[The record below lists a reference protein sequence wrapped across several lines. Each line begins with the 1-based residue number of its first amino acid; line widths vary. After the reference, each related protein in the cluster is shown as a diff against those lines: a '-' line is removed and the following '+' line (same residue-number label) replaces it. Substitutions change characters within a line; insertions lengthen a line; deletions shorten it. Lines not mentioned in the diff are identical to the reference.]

1 MSRRWQ
7 FGRKTVSM
15 SLVVTALASAWA
27 TAGLAQTT
35 VTWDGSTDMT
45 WTQPDSTSW
54 SGATYE
60 SGNTAVFAG
69 AGPGTV
75 TISGTVTPGQVNVT
89 SGSYTFSGGLGGSTP
104 SSGLAKSGTGTLT
117 LSGSAANTY
126 QGVTTVSGGTLT
138 LSKTSGVVAVPGDL
152 SISGTGTMVVWTS
165 NLDGQIGDT
174 SAVTLNSPDGF
185 FNGTGAATGAVTTTD
200 TIGSLTVTAGQFS
213 TGALSNWTV
222 TGTGRFDGRNANARF
237 AGFSGSQISFG
248 TLELVG
254 MTGSGADFTVPKLFF
269 LGGNNAS
276 TVTTVTVGAGGLS
289 LDGSILQLFRGTGAG
304 NRVLLDG
311 NVTVTGS
318 SASQISTAAGGS
330 VFESAPTT
338 IGLSSTS
345 GSHVRTFT
353 VNDVTGNADVD
364 LTIAPIITNG
374 SATAGGLTK
383 AGAGTLALEAANTYT
398 GSTTVSAGRLA
409 LAAEGS
415 FASSPT
421 ITVESGG
428 VLSLLSKTASGFTF
442 GSGQTLA
449 GSGSVAL
456 PTSGPGV
463 SLLGT
468 LAPGG
473 GAVGTLAFT
482 GAGTLAIGS
491 ATALQFGLG
500 TTGASDLVTL
510 STGTLAIGSGLL
522 SFSDFAFTDLA
533 GFGPGTYTLFS
544 AGSITGSLGTTSG
557 TVGGFDSTLAVSGG
571 TELQLVVVPE
581 PAGAAGWGIGLVMAG
596 ALARCRRR

>member
-1 MSRRWQ
+1 MSIRWQ

-27 TAGLAQTT
+27 TAGLAQT
-35 VTWDGSTDMT
+35 VTWNGSTDMT

-69 AGPGTV
+69 AGTGTV

-89 SGSYTFSGGLGGSTP
+89 SGSYTFSGGLGGSTL
-104 SSGLAKSGTGTLT
+104 SSGLAKSGSGTLT

-165 NLDGQIGDT
+165 NLNGQIGDT

-185 FNGTGAATGAVTTTD
+185 FNGTAATAGAVTTTD

-213 TGALSNWTV
+213 TGAVSNWTV
-222 TGTGRFDGRNANARF
+222 TGTGRFDGRIANSRF
-237 AGFSGSQISFG
+237 VGASGSQISFG

-254 MTGSGADFTVPKLFF
+254 MTGSGVDFSVPKLFF

-289 LDGSILQLFRGTGAG
+289 LDGSILQLYRGTGAG

-318 SASQISTAAGGS
+318 SASQISTADAFG
-330 VFESAPTT
+330 SAPST

-353 VNDVTGNADVD
+353 VNDVTGSTAVD
-364 LTIAPIITNG
+364 LTIAPVIANG
-374 SATAGGLTK
+374 SATAGGLIK
-383 AGAGTLALEAANTYT
+383 AGTGTLALEAANTYT
-398 GSTTVSAGRLA
+398 GTTTISAGRLF
-409 LAAEGS
+409 LAAGGS

-428 VLSLLSKTASGFTF
+428 VLSLTSKTSGFTF
-442 GSGQTLA
+442 GAGQTLA
-449 GSGSVAL
+449 GSGEVAL
-456 PTSGPGV
+456 PTSGSGV
-463 SLLGT
+463 SLVGT

-500 TTGASDLVTL
+500 ATGASDLVTL

-522 SFSDFAFTDLA
+522 NFSDFAFTDLA

-571 TELQLVVVPE
+571 TNLQLVVVPE